1 MEIPYQSLNPA
12 TLENLVEELVTRNGT
27 DYGERETSLDEKV
40 SQVKRQ
46 LDAGQAYILYDEE
59 LEVCEILLRES

>member
-46 LDAGQAYILYDEE
+46 LDSGQAYILYDEE
-59 LEVCEILLRES
+59 LEVCEILLREA

>member
-46 LDAGQAYILYDEE
+46 LDSGDAYILYDEE
-59 LEVCEILLRES
+59 LEICEILLRQE

>member
-12 TLENLVEELVTRNGT
+12 TLENLVEELVTRNCT

-46 LDAGQAYILYDEE
+46 LDSGDAYILYDEE
-59 LEVCEILLRES
+59 LEICEILLRQE

>member
-1 MEIPYQSLNPA
+1 MEIPYQSLNSA

-46 LDAGQAYILYDEE
+46 LDSGEAYILYDEE
-59 LEVCEILLRES
+59 LQICEILLREA

>member
-46 LDAGQAYILYDEE
+46 LDSGQAYILYDEE
-59 LEVCEILLRES
+59 LQICEILLRET

>member
-46 LDAGQAYILYDEE
+46 LDSGEAYILYDEE
-59 LEVCEILLRES
+59 LQICEILLREA